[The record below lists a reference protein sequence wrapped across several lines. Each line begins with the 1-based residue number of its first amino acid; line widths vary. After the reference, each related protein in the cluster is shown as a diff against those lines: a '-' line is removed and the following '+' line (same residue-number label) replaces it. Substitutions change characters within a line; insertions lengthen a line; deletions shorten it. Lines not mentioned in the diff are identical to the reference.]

1 MPARTDQ
8 PRLRPGLSRDPDDPA
23 ILRCWWGA
31 STQDYRRYHD
41 TEWGFPVADDRRLFE
56 KLYLEG
62 FQSGLSWLTILRKR
76 DNFRRAFDNFDPLK
90 VVRYSEKR
98 FEKLMQDSGI
108 IRNRMKIEAS
118 VANAR
123 AFLKVQEEFGSFDA
137 YNWGFVDGR
146 PLVNQ
151 WQEMGEIP
159 AQTELA
165 VKFSKDLKARDF
177 KFVGPTIVYAHMQA
191 TGMVNDHVTGCFRHA
206 QLRKLK

>member
-1 MPARTDQ
+1 MARNSE
-8 PRLRPGLSRDPDDPA
+8 RCAWCGSDPLYVA
-23 ILRCWWGA
+23 
-31 STQDYRRYHD
+31 YHD
-41 TEWGFPVADDRRLFE
+41 KEWGVPLHDDNALFE
-56 KLYLEG
+56 FLVLEG
-62 FQSGLSWLTILRKR
+62 FQAGLSWITILRKR

>member
-1 MPARTDQ
+1 MARNNE
-8 PRLRPGLSRDPDDPA
+8 RCAWCGSDPLYIA
-23 ILRCWWGA
+23 
-31 STQDYRRYHD
+31 YHD
-41 TEWGFPVADDRRLFE
+41 EEWGVPLHDDNALFE
-56 KLYLEG
+56 FLVLEG
-62 FQSGLSWLTILRKR
+62 FQAGLSWITILRKR

-98 FEKLMQDSGI
+98 LEKLMLDSGI

-165 VKFSKDLKARDF
+165 VKFSKDLKARGF
-177 KFVGPTIVYAHMQA
+177 KFVGPTIVYAHRQA

>member
-1 MPARTDQ
+1 MARNSE
-8 PRLRPGLSRDPDDPA
+8 RCAWCGSDPLYVA
-23 ILRCWWGA
+23 
-31 STQDYRRYHD
+31 YHD
-41 TEWGFPVADDRRLFE
+41 KEWGVPLHDDNALFE
-56 KLYLEG
+56 FLVLEG
-62 FQSGLSWLTILRKR
+62 FQAGLSWITILRKR

-165 VKFSKDLKARDF
+165 VKFSEDLKARDF